1 MERKL
6 GVVGEMI
13 TACDVLSHPL
23 QMLGEGGGGGQ
34 LGDGTGTRPVPLFPP
49 PQSVRNNDNNKR
61 ANSSATTMKMT
72 NCGADP
78 SDE

>member
-23 QMLGEGGGGGQ
+23 QMLGEEDGRWRMG
-34 LGDGTGTRPVPLFPP
+34 LGF
-49 PQSVRNNDNNKR
+49 
-61 ANSSATTMKMT
+61 
-72 NCGADP
+72 DP
-78 SDE
+78 SPFSRRLSQSETMIITSEQTAVQQR

>member
-23 QMLGEGGGGGQ
+23 QMLGEEEEGSWGMG
-34 LGDGTGTRPVPLFPP
+34 LGLGPSPFSRRLS
-49 PQSVRNNDNNKR
+49 QSE
-61 ANSSATTMKMT
+61 TMIIT
-72 NCGADP
+72 SEQTAVQQR
-78 SDE
+78 

>member
-13 TACDVLSHPL
+13 TACDVWSHPL
-23 QMLGEGGGGGQ
+23 QMLGEDGGRQ
-34 LGDGTGTRPVPLFPP
+34 VEDGTGIRPLPLFPP
-49 PQSVRNNDNNKR
+49 PQPVRNNDNNKR

>member
-23 QMLGEGGGGGQ
+23 QMLGEEEEEEESRWRMG
-34 LGDGTGTRPVPLFPP
+34 LGFGPSPFSCRLS
-49 PQSVRNNDNNKR
+49 QSE
-61 ANSSATTMKMT
+61 TMIIT
-72 NCGADP
+72 SEQTAVQQR
-78 SDE
+78 